1 MAEQSEADTLFDRL
15 LALNR
20 DAFAARRY
28 PTAYYALVAAMC
40 EAEAAQEVPAL
51 VLVQTVAEAQAA
63 PGEYPVALPPT
74 SNYSTLLTL
83 LAKRMQ
89 HRVVC
94 LCAADNV
101 SRALPSRLTRV
112 KQPVIASH
120 IGGPVPGE
128 ARCTTPQTHRT
139 RVIPHAS
146 CFAVASHTWDCGPG
160 GTRNSSTSRS
170 GHTWSV
176 RPAAIAGVCGRPCV
190 AEPLP

>member
-1 MAEQSEADTLFDRL
+1 MARIVARNRRDLERALSPITSEL
-15 LALNR
+15 LKEKGYLCFV
-20 DAFAARRY
+20 DI
-28 PTAYYALVAAMC
+28 L
-40 EAEAAQEVPAL
+40 
-51 VLVQTVAEAQAA
+51 
-63 PGEYPVALPPT
+63 
-74 SNYSTLLTL
+74 
-83 LAKRMQ
+83 
-89 HRVVC
+89 VVC

-160 GTRNSSTSRS
+160 GTRHRSTSRS

-176 RPAAIAGVCGRPCV
+176 RPAASAGVCGRPCV